1 MFDSIHDLQLLLDLL
16 YSDNVLSSGQLN
28 SFAKLIELNS
38 SKVIY
43 AYETPP
49 SPSQVPKQKETMN
62 IEFVLVGYKLKFG
75 PFY

>member
-1 MFDSIHDLQLLLDLL
+1 MFDSIHNLQLLLDLL

-43 AYETPP
+43 AYETP
-49 SPSQVPKQKETMN
+49 SRSQVPKQKETVN